1 MSAAVN
7 NQSKRTW
14 YATIV
19 MNTQD
24 LQPAFEEVREGTF
37 LKK

>member
-7 NQSKRTW
+7 NQLNETW
-14 YATIV
+14 YATIG

-37 LKK
+37 PKK